1 MGAGM
6 VGARAVGWTMVG
18 SSLMISSLGA
28 AVVAVVVARFFGGGG
43 WNAEGRRRSGCA
55 DIKEDE
61 AGGMARAAIRDMSI
75 VWEAELQGWIWR
87 YIIIR
92 AGRGRRAAIWM
103 RLKGLEQDTSPLAAF
118 RKKARDLRFFST
130 WFAVWLLISGPGV
143 AAQSD
148 AVLSEQAL
156 MLAFSEVFGVRD
168 VVLDAGS
175 PLMECALRQLDQLG
189 VPRGIVAMSAGG
201 GADMANASSAYGELM
216 RRGLGSQAEAVL
228 AGMLMRAALG
238 NIVLGLKDPSDW
250 SLVMLDPA
258 TGDLVRRRSFS
269 STRLAVIET
278 LLLICIVA
286 LGRMVWVY
294 KI

>member
-1 MGAGM
+1 
-6 VGARAVGWTMVG
+6 
-18 SSLMISSLGA
+18 
-28 AVVAVVVARFFGGGG
+28 
-43 WNAEGRRRSGCA
+43 
-55 DIKEDE
+55 
-61 AGGMARAAIRDMSI
+61 
-75 VWEAELQGWIWR
+75 
-87 YIIIR
+87 
-92 AGRGRRAAIWM
+92 M
-103 RLKGLEQDTSPLAAF
+103 RLRGLAQDTSPLSAC
-118 RKKARDLRFFST
+118 KKARDLRFFFP
-130 WFAVWLLISGPGV
+130 WLALWLLVSGPCA

-189 VPRGIVAMSAGG
+189 VPRGVVATADGG
-201 GADMANASSAYGELM
+201 NGADRPNASAYAELM
-216 RRGLGSQAEAVL
+216 RRGLRSQSEAAL

-250 SLVMLDPA
+250 SLVMLDPT

>member
-1 MGAGM
+1 
-6 VGARAVGWTMVG
+6 
-18 SSLMISSLGA
+18 
-28 AVVAVVVARFFGGGG
+28 
-43 WNAEGRRRSGCA
+43 
-55 DIKEDE
+55 
-61 AGGMARAAIRDMSI
+61 
-75 VWEAELQGWIWR
+75 
-87 YIIIR
+87 
-92 AGRGRRAAIWM
+92 
-103 RLKGLEQDTSPLAAF
+103 
-118 RKKARDLRFFST
+118 
-130 WFAVWLLISGPGV
+130 VWLLISGPGV
-143 AAQSD
+143 AAQSG